1 MMVLPAAVDIFVIE
15 FFSYHFCER
24 DKKKRLAS
32 ASKAFIKLN
41 FA

>member
-24 DKKKRLAS
+24 DKKKRWLRLQ
-32 ASKAFIKLN
+32 KLLLN
-41 FA
+41 

>member
-24 DKKKRLAS
+24 DKKNVS